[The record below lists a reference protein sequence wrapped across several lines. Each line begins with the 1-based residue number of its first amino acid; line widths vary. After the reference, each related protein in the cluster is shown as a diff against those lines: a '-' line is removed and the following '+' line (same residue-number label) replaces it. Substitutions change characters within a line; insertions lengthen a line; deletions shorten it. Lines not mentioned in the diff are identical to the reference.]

1 MEVLGQS
8 FSAEAQIASP
18 PQIAALRDPPVEIR
32 LESFRGFSMYP
43 KVQMCFELLC
53 LVIQLFFFPQA
64 HATVAINYCI
74 FRVCFFFIQH
84 AGGRP
89 RTEAVP

>member
-53 LVIQLFFFPQA
+53 LVIQLFFCHRHMRRLRSIIVYLEF
-64 HATVAINYCI
+64 VFSLSNI
-74 FRVCFFFIQH
+74 

>member
-32 LESFRGFSMYP
+32 LESFRGF
-43 KVQMCFELLC
+43 V
-53 LVIQLFFFPQA
+53 LV
-64 HATVAINYCI
+64 HSGMSV
-74 FRVCFFFIQH
+74 
-84 AGGRP
+84 
-89 RTEAVP
+89 